1 MSPFF
6 SGGAIFVADLVRKKI
21 AGRRPGMLV
30 FCGAGVSPAFLS
42 SGGQGGRG
50 GRGGQGGRLC
60 PRNVVVANA
69 GDVSCVAE
77 SVRIS

>member
-6 SGGAIFVADLVRKKI
+6 SGGAILVADLVRKKI

-42 SGGQGGRG
+42 SGGQGGQ
-50 GRGGQGGRLC
+50 GGQGGRRC
-60 PRNVVVANA
+60 PRDVVVANA
-69 GDVSCVAE
+69 ADVSCVAE
-77 SVRIS
+77 SVCIS